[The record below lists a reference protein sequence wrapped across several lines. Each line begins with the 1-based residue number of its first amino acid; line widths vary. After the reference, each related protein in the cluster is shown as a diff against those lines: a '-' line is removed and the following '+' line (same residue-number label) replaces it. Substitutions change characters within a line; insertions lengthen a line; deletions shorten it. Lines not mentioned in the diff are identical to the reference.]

1 MRTIPV
7 IDISAAQQGPAGAR
21 SVARA
26 IASACEEVGF
36 FQVTGHDVA
45 APLLEDLFR
54 VTREFFAMPAAV
66 KAAVAQPAPDQV
78 RGWAPAGSESITF
91 SLDEESPAD
100 LKEKFDIG
108 PERPDDEGWADGT
121 PEHAPNLWP
130 ALPGFREVWTR
141 AHRAFAQT
149 DLALVRAAAQGLGL
163 APDALVSRFD
173 REISMLRALYYP
185 SQPGPPLPGQLRA
198 GVHSDYGAFTLTV
211 AEPRPG
217 ALQVL
222 DSGGEWV
229 DVPVIPGAVMVMVG
243 DLWTEWTDHRW
254 AATLHRVVNPRRDVA
269 WDSDRLAFAFYAHPN
284 AHEPVDV
291 LPELLDGVREP
302 GGAPT
307 AAEHLREKYLR
318 QTSVGSPHDPSRR

>member
-7 IDISAAQQGPAGAR
+7 IDISAARRGSGGDR
-21 SVARA
+21 GVARA
-26 IASACEEVGF
+26 VSGACEEVGF
-36 FQVTGHDVA
+36 FQVTGHDISA
-45 APLLEDLFR
+45 ALVEDLFR
-54 VTREFFAMPAAV
+54 ATRRFFAMPTPV
-66 KAAVAQPAPDQV
+66 KATVAQPAPDQV
-78 RGWAPAGSESITF
+78 RGWAPVGSESITF

-108 PERPDDEGWADGT
+108 PEVGLGEGWADGT
-121 PEHAPNLWP
+121 PEHAPNRWP
-130 ALPGFREVWTR
+130 ALPGFREVWVR
-141 AHRAFAQT
+141 AYRAFAET
-149 DLALVRAAAQGLGL
+149 NLALTRAAAQGLG
-163 APDALVSRFD
+163 VSPEAMAARFD

-185 SQPGPPLPGQLRA
+185 SQPEPPLPGQLRA
-198 GVHSDYGAFTLTV
+198 GVHSDYGAFTLSV

-229 DVPVIPGAVMVMVG
+229 DVPVIPGAVVVMVG

-254 AATLHRVVNPRRDVA
+254 PATLHRVVNPRRDVA
-269 WDSDRLAFAFYAHPN
+269 WDSDRLAVAFYAHPN
-284 AHEPVDV
+284 AEEPVDV
-291 LPELLDGVREP
+291 LPELAGDASGWP
-302 GGAPT
+302 DAPT